1 MNGVLVP
8 HIDQM
13 ETSLSSSSGDEVV
26 TPGRTKQA
34 VEKALKV
41 IAESSFFYKD
51 LEVRYEVL

>member
-1 MNGVLVP
+1 
-8 HIDQM
+8 M